1 MLSKVCL
8 RSSVADFLRRLSC
21 LEQAASSRTVNPPTN
36 QPSAYEKDV
45 FKRLSTRPH
54 RSSSL
59 HFWGFC
65 FVLWEIILLP
75 DRMITFHRLLLKILL
90 LRCLNLVLPY
100 FKHYSNSLLWYR
112 DLPFFRRLLYVFFCN
127 SCGHFNVFL
136 KGLKIEKIE
145 FI

>member
-1 MLSKVCL
+1 MDNWKILLIIMLSKVCL

-59 HFWGFC
+59 HF
-65 FVLWEIILLP
+65 
-75 DRMITFHRLLLKILL
+75 
-90 LRCLNLVLPY
+90 
-100 FKHYSNSLLWYR
+100 
-112 DLPFFRRLLYVFFCN
+112 
-127 SCGHFNVFL
+127 
-136 KGLKIEKIE
+136 
-145 FI
+145 